1 MVCLSLNFHY
11 ELVEFSSFV
20 YFFPC
25 WFVCLFLN
33 KPGPGNLSSLLI
45 RGLFSLGSVLFY
57 MWLFINVI
65 WQMGEKIVLVS
76 LSYGGGIMNKVIMN
90 VVSLK
95 NNEICAI
102 QSTFDYL
109 DCLIIHTYL
118 SGPIFV
124 LLQIN
129 HIQDPSQLFACRL

>member
-95 NNEICAI
+95 NN
-102 QSTFDYL
+102 
-109 DCLIIHTYL
+109 
-118 SGPIFV
+118 
-124 LLQIN
+124 
-129 HIQDPSQLFACRL
+129 